1 VFLGYNNLHKGYK
14 CHDVA
19 SGRVYISQDVVS
31 YDSVFPF
38 SALNPNAEAQ
48 LKSDVMLLHQTLAP
62 LIPLGNAVENHTNNS
77 QVYAEKPVV
86 IIEVSNDVEES
97 SYHFMQDSSAADD
110 PDIGF

>member
-1 VFLGYNNLHKGYK
+1 
-14 CHDVA
+14 
-19 SGRVYISQDVVS
+19 
-31 YDSVFPF
+31 
-38 SALNPNAEAQ
+38 
-48 LKSDVMLLHQTLAP
+48 LAP

-97 SYHFMQDSSAADD
+97 NYHFMQDSSATDD